1 MKKRFQI
8 KKTEMVPRV
17 SSQNAKQKRKKVSIN
32 DGDQKNYEDIYRRR
46 KQKKMERTCKVTDR
60 KYQKND

>member
-46 KQKKMERTCKVTDR
+46 KQKKWREHVK
-60 KYQKND
+60 